1 MNKTEKQFKE
11 YMEKNIHVKD
21 TYDVI
26 AKKISFNEEEEK
38 TFMKNKKIIGPVLC
52 CVGALAVVGVVGIAT
67 KGFGLFK
74 EKEAKSMVTID
85 TNPSIELVVDEKD
98 KVVSVRGANDD
109 GKLVLYGEKVVGKDV
124 EKAVEIIIQAEIDTG
139 YIVANA
145 QIGANQFSLT
155 VSSDTTVE
163 SSELINSIQNKVREV
178 CESNNIA
185 IALDEN
191 ESKALARSELEKLAL
206 ELDPTL
212 TEERVKE
219 METSQLLAVVKLYQ
233 LETVELYNSKL
244 EELYTDVKEF
254 KFDYMS
260 QESTLEAMK
269 TVDGAIANL
278 AITAYESAVNLLKS
292 AQESVETARYNWLVK
307 EDSLYQQ
314 QVAAVKDKKQEVL
327 ALKNEVA
334 KLEDGAEKTN
344 KEAALTIA
352 LNSLDSAEALL
363 QQAYANAN
371 TALDTV
377 VNALDSAMTS
387 LDSALESFLK
397 TYASVTETVKEK
409 LVEAENKLNESKD
422 QIFADFEEKYGAE
435 VAHYKEEIAAR
446 KEAMKKAIAE

>member
-26 AKKISFNEEEEK
+26 AKKISFNEEEER

-163 SSELINSIQNKVREV
+163 SSELINSIQNKVKEV
-178 CESNNIA
+178 CENNHIA
-185 IALDEN
+185 IALE

-233 LETVELYNSKL
+233 LETVELYNAKL

-269 TVDGAIANL
+269 TIDGAIANL

-352 LNSLDSAEALL
+352 LNSLDSAEDLL
-363 QQAYANAN
+363 QQAYTNAN

-387 LDSALESFLK
+387 LDSALESFL
-397 TYASVTETVKEK
+397 TAYASVTDTIKEK

-446 KEAMKKAIAE
+446 KEKMKQAIAE

>member
-26 AKKISFNEEEEK
+26 AKKISFNEEEER

-163 SSELINSIQNKVREV
+163 SSELINSIQNKVKEV
-178 CESNNIA
+178 CENNHIA
-185 IALDEN
+185 IALE

-233 LETVELYNSKL
+233 LETVELYNAKL

-269 TVDGAIANL
+269 TIDGAIANL

-352 LNSLDSAEALL
+352 LNSLDSAEDLL
-363 QQAYANAN
+363 QQAYTNAN

-387 LDSALESFLK
+387 LDSALESFL
-397 TYASVTETVKEK
+397 TAYASVTDTIKEK

>member
-26 AKKISFNEEEEK
+26 AKKISFNEEEER

-163 SSELINSIQNKVREV
+163 SSELINSIQNKVKEV
-178 CESNNIA
+178 CENNHIA
-185 IALDEN
+185 IALE

-219 METSQLLAVVKLYQ
+219 METSQLLTVVKLYQ
-233 LETVELYNSKL
+233 LETVELYNAKL

-278 AITAYESAVNLLKS
+278 AITAYETAVNLLKS
-292 AQESVETARYNWLVK
+292 AQESVETARYNLLVK

-314 QVAAVKDKKQEVL
+314 QVAAVKNKKQEVL

-344 KEAALTIA
+344 KEALLTIA
-352 LNSLDSAEALL
+352 LNNLDSAEVLL

-387 LDSALESFLK
+387 LDSALESFLT
-397 TYASVTETVKEK
+397 TYASVTDTLKEK

>member
-26 AKKISFNEEEEK
+26 AKKISFNEEEER

-163 SSELINSIQNKVREV
+163 SSELINSIQNKVKEV
-178 CESNNIA
+178 CENNHIA
-185 IALDEN
+185 IALE

-233 LETVELYNSKL
+233 LETVELYNAKL

-260 QESTLEAMK
+260 QESTLEAMQ
-269 TVDGAIANL
+269 TIDGAIANL

-307 EDSLYQQ
+307 EDSVYQQ

-344 KEAALTIA
+344 KEAALTVA
-352 LNSLDSAEALL
+352 LNSLDSAEVLL
-363 QQAYANAN
+363 QQAYTNAN

-377 VNALDSAMTS
+377 VKALDSAMTS

-397 TYASVTETVKEK
+397 TYASVTDTIKEK

-446 KEAMKKAIAE
+446 KEAMKQAIAE

>member
-26 AKKISFNEEEEK
+26 AKKISFNEEEER

-145 QIGANQFSLT
+145 QIGANQISLT

-163 SSELINSIQNKVREV
+163 SSELINSIQNKVKEV
-178 CESNNIA
+178 CENNHIA
-185 IALDEN
+185 IALE

-233 LETVELYNSKL
+233 LETVELYNAKL

-269 TVDGAIANL
+269 TIDGAIANL

-292 AQESVETARYNWLVK
+292 AQESVETARYKWLVK

-352 LNSLDSAEALL
+352 LNSLDSAEVLL
-363 QQAYANAN
+363 QQAYTNAN

-387 LDSALESFLK
+387 LDSALESFL
-397 TYASVTETVKEK
+397 TAYASVTDTLKEK

-446 KEAMKKAIAE
+446 KEVMKQAIAE

>member
-26 AKKISFNEEEEK
+26 AKKISFNEEEER

-163 SSELINSIQNKVREV
+163 SSELINSIQNKVKEV

-185 IALDEN
+185 IALE

-244 EELYTDVKEF
+244 EELYTNVKEF

-307 EDSLYQQ
+307 EDSIYQQ

-344 KEAALTIA
+344 KEALLTIA
-352 LNSLDSAEALL
+352 LNSLDSAEVLL

-397 TYASVTETVKEK
+397 TYASVTDTIKEK

-422 QIFADFEEKYGAE
+422 QIFADFAEKYGAE

-446 KEAMKKAIAE
+446 KEAMKQAIAE

>member
-26 AKKISFNEEEEK
+26 AKKISFNEEEER

-163 SSELINSIQNKVREV
+163 SSELINSIQNKVKEV
-178 CESNNIA
+178 CENNHIA
-185 IALDEN
+185 IALE

-233 LETVELYNSKL
+233 LETVELYNAKL

-292 AQESVETARYNWLVK
+292 AQESVETARYNLLVK
-307 EDSLYQQ
+307 EDSVYQQ

-344 KEAALTIA
+344 KEAKLTVA
-352 LNSLDSAEALL
+352 LNSLDSAEVLL
-363 QQAYANAN
+363 QQAYTNAN

-387 LDSALESFLK
+387 LDSALESFL
-397 TYASVTETVKEK
+397 TAYASVTDTIKEK

-446 KEAMKKAIAE
+446 KEVMKQAIAE

>member
-26 AKKISFNEEEEK
+26 AKKISFNEEEER

-163 SSELINSIQNKVREV
+163 SSELINSIQNKVKEV
-178 CESNNIA
+178 CENNHIA
-185 IALDEN
+185 IALE

-219 METSQLLAVVKLYQ
+219 METSQLLSVVKLYQ

-244 EELYTDVKEF
+244 EELYTNVKEF

-260 QESTLEAMK
+260 QESTLEAMQ
-269 TVDGAIANL
+269 TVDGAIADL
-278 AITAYESAVNLLKS
+278 AITAYETAVNLLKS

-344 KEAALTIA
+344 KEALLTIA
-352 LNSLDSAEALL
+352 LNSLNSAEDLL
-363 QQAYANAN
+363 QQAYTNAN

-397 TYASVTETVKEK
+397 TYASVTDTIKEK

>member
-11 YMEKNIHVKD
+11 YMEKNLHVKD

-26 AKKISFNEEEEK
+26 AKKISFNEEEER

-163 SSELINSIQNKVREV
+163 SSELINSIQNKVKEV
-178 CESNNIA
+178 CENNHIA
-185 IALDEN
+185 IALE

-233 LETVELYNSKL
+233 LETVELYNAKL

-292 AQESVETARYNWLVK
+292 AQESVETARYNLLVK
-307 EDSLYQQ
+307 EDSVYQQ

-344 KEAALTIA
+344 KEAKLTVA
-352 LNSLDSAEALL
+352 LNSLDSAEDLL
-363 QQAYANAN
+363 QQAYTNAN

-387 LDSALESFLK
+387 LDSALESFL
-397 TYASVTETVKEK
+397 TAYASVTDTIKEK

-422 QIFADFEEKYGAE
+422 QIFTDFEEKYGAE

>member
-26 AKKISFNEEEEK
+26 AKKISFNEEEER

-163 SSELINSIQNKVREV
+163 SSELINSIQNKVKEV
-178 CESNNIA
+178 CENNHIA
-185 IALDEN
+185 IALE

-219 METSQLLAVVKLYQ
+219 METSQLLTVVKLYQ
-233 LETVELYNSKL
+233 LETVELYNAKL

-292 AQESVETARYNWLVK
+292 AQESVETARYNLLVK
-307 EDSLYQQ
+307 EDSIYQQ
-314 QVAAVKDKKQEVL
+314 QVALVKDKKQKVL

-344 KEAALTIA
+344 KEAELTIA
-352 LNSLDSAEALL
+352 LNSLDSAEVLL
-363 QQAYANAN
+363 QQAYTNAN

-387 LDSALESFLK
+387 LDSALESFL
-397 TYASVTETVKEK
+397 TAYASVTDTIKEK

-446 KEAMKKAIAE
+446 KEVMKQAIAE

>member
-26 AKKISFNEEEEK
+26 AKKISFNEEEER

-163 SSELINSIQNKVREV
+163 SSELINSIQNKVKEV
-178 CESNNIA
+178 CENNNIA
-185 IALDEN
+185 IALE
-191 ESKALARSELEKLAL
+191 ESKALARNELEKLAL

-233 LETVELYNSKL
+233 LETVELYNAKL

-292 AQESVETARYNWLVK
+292 AQESVETARYNLLVK
-307 EDSLYQQ
+307 EDSIYQQ

-344 KEAALTIA
+344 KEAELTIA
-352 LNSLDSAEALL
+352 LNTLDSAEVLL
-363 QQAYANAN
+363 QQAYTNAN

-397 TYASVTETVKEK
+397 TYASVTDTIKEK

>member
-26 AKKISFNEEEEK
+26 AKKISFNEEEER

-163 SSELINSIQNKVREV
+163 SSELINSIQNKVKEV
-178 CESNNIA
+178 CENNHIA
-185 IALDEN
+185 IALE

-244 EELYTDVKEF
+244 EELYTNVKEF

-269 TVDGAIANL
+269 TIDGAIANL

-344 KEAALTIA
+344 KEALLTIA
-352 LNSLDSAEALL
+352 LNNLDSAEVLL

-387 LDSALESFLK
+387 LDSALESFL
-397 TYASVTETVKEK
+397 TAYASVTDTIKEK

-446 KEAMKKAIAE
+446 KEAMKQAIAE

>member
-26 AKKISFNEEEEK
+26 AKKISFNEEEER

-124 EKAVEIIIQAEIDTG
+124 EKVVEIIIQAEIDTG

-163 SSELINSIQNKVREV
+163 SSELINSIQNKVKEV
-178 CESNNIA
+178 CENNHIA
-185 IALDEN
+185 IELE

-233 LETVELYNSKL
+233 LETVELYNAKL

-269 TVDGAIANL
+269 TIDGAIANL

-292 AQESVETARYNWLVK
+292 AQESVETARYNLLVK
-307 EDSLYQQ
+307 EDSIYQQ

-344 KEAALTIA
+344 KEAALTVA
-352 LNSLDSAEALL
+352 LNSLDSAEVLL
-363 QQAYANAN
+363 QQAYTNAN

-387 LDSALESFLK
+387 LDSALESFL
-397 TYASVTETVKEK
+397 TAYASVTDTIKEK

-435 VAHYKEEIAAR
+435 VAHYKEEIATR
-446 KEAMKKAIAE
+446 KEAMKQAIAE

>member
-26 AKKISFNEEEEK
+26 AKKISFNEEEER

-163 SSELINSIQNKVREV
+163 SSELINSIQNKVKEV
-178 CESNNIA
+178 CENNHIA
-185 IALDEN
+185 IALE

-244 EELYTDVKEF
+244 EELYTNVKEF

-269 TVDGAIANL
+269 TIDGAIANL

-292 AQESVETARYNWLVK
+292 AQESVETARYNLLVK
-307 EDSLYQQ
+307 EDSVYQQ

-344 KEAALTIA
+344 KEAKLTVA
-352 LNSLDSAEALL
+352 LNSLDSAEVLL
-363 QQAYANAN
+363 QQAYTNAN

-387 LDSALESFLK
+387 LDSALESFL
-397 TYASVTETVKEK
+397 TAYASVTDTIKEK

-446 KEAMKKAIAE
+446 KEAMKQAIAE

>member
-26 AKKISFNEEEEK
+26 AKKISFNEEEER

-163 SSELINSIQNKVREV
+163 SSELINSIQNKVKEV
-178 CESNNIA
+178 CENNHIA
-185 IALDEN
+185 IKLE

-233 LETVELYNSKL
+233 LETVELYNAKL

-278 AITAYESAVNLLKS
+278 AITAYETAVNLLKS
-292 AQESVETARYNWLVK
+292 AQESVETARYKWLVK

-387 LDSALESFLK
+387 LDSALESFLT
-397 TYASVTETVKEK
+397 TYASVTDTLKEK

-446 KEAMKKAIAE
+446 KEAMKQAIAE

>member
-26 AKKISFNEEEEK
+26 AKKISFNEEEER

-67 KGFGLFK
+67 KGFGLLK

-163 SSELINSIQNKVREV
+163 SSELINSIQNKVKEV
-178 CESNNIA
+178 CESNHIA
-185 IALDEN
+185 IALE

-244 EELYTDVKEF
+244 EELYTNVKEF

-260 QESTLEAMK
+260 QESTLEAMQ
-269 TVDGAIANL
+269 TIDSAIANL
-278 AITAYESAVNLLKS
+278 AITAYETAVNLLKS
-292 AQESVETARYNWLVK
+292 AQESVETARYNLLVK
-307 EDSLYQQ
+307 EDSIYQQ

-344 KEAALTIA
+344 KEALLTIA
-352 LNSLDSAEALL
+352 LNNLDSAEVLL

-387 LDSALESFLK
+387 LDSALESFL
-397 TYASVTETVKEK
+397 TAYASVTDTIKEK

>member
-26 AKKISFNEEEEK
+26 AKKISFKEEEER

-163 SSELINSIQNKVREV
+163 SSELINSIQNKVKEV
-178 CESNNIA
+178 CENNHIA
-185 IALDEN
+185 IALE

-233 LETVELYNSKL
+233 LETVELYNAEL

-269 TVDGAIANL
+269 TIDGTIANL

-292 AQESVETARYNWLVK
+292 AQESVETARYNLLVK
-307 EDSLYQQ
+307 EDSVYQQ
-314 QVAAVKDKKQEVL
+314 QVAAVKNKKQEVL

-344 KEAALTIA
+344 KEALLTIA
-352 LNSLDSAEALL
+352 LNSLDSAEVLL

-387 LDSALESFLK
+387 LDSALESFLT

>member
-1 MNKTEKQFKE
+1 M
-11 YMEKNIHVKD
+11 
-21 TYDVI
+21 
-26 AKKISFNEEEEK
+26 
-38 TFMKNKKIIGPVLC
+38 
-52 CVGALAVVGVVGIAT
+52 
-67 KGFGLFK
+67 GL
-74 EKEAKSMVTID
+74 
-85 TNPSIELVVDEKD
+85 
-98 KVVSVRGANDD
+98 
-109 GKLVLYGEKVVGKDV
+109 
-124 EKAVEIIIQAEIDTG
+124 VEIIIQAEIDTG

-163 SSELINSIQNKVREV
+163 SSELINSIQNKVKEV
-178 CESNNIA
+178 CENNHIA
-185 IALDEN
+185 IALE

-233 LETVELYNSKL
+233 LETVELYNAKL
-244 EELYTDVKEF
+244 EELYTNVKEF

-269 TVDGAIANL
+269 TIDGTIANL

-292 AQESVETARYNWLVK
+292 AQESVETTRYNWLVK

-314 QVAAVKDKKQEVL
+314 QVAAVKDKKQKVL

-344 KEAALTIA
+344 KEAKLTVA
-352 LNSLDSAEALL
+352 LNSLDSAEVLL
-363 QQAYANAN
+363 QQAYTNAN

-387 LDSALESFLK
+387 LDNALDTFLK
-397 TYASVTETVKEK
+397 AYASVTDTIKEK